1 MKKTKTTIPLESWL
15 YIVRKMLNDSAIRDG
30 LSVPWFSVKACQG
43 GLTDSQICELN
54 NAVWS
59 IARRLACIRIVYNNK
74 RKSVPNQIYEKLG
87 SVKHRYI
94 YDRYLERSEH
104 WWHRKMSNDKENL
117 FTEDE
122 VVTINLALSDIAMQ
136 LLGLELVADKD

>member
-43 GLTDSQICELN
+43 GLTDSQIRELN